1 MLQRALQGERKI
13 MGVEKYKGES
23 PGQLALRVW
32 HSGSALHV
40 SLGKAWLAGK
50 RSQDPYAL
58 VYLLSPDTGRGLF
71 QLGNRRTRTHDQNI
85 QPDFNSE
92 FQFPVGC
99 RHNTGHCSGSDI

>member
-1 MLQRALQGERKI
+1 
-13 MGVEKYKGES
+13 MGVEKYKGVS

-32 HSGSALHV
+32 HSGPALHV

-58 VYLLSPDTGRGLF
+58 VYLLSSETGMGLF

-85 QPDFNSE
+85 QPNFDSE
-92 FQFPVGC
+92 FQFPVGD
-99 RHNTGHCSGSDI
+99 R

>member
-1 MLQRALQGERKI
+1 
-13 MGVEKYKGES
+13 MGVEKYKGVS

-58 VYLLSPDTGRGLF
+58 VYLLSPETGLGLF
-71 QLGNRRTRTHDQNI
+71 QIGNRKTRTHDQNI
-85 QPDFNSE
+85 QPNFDSE
-92 FQFPVGC
+92 FQFPVSDRKT
-99 RHNTGHCSGSDI
+99 RHC

>member
-13 MGVEKYKGES
+13 MGVEKYKGVS

-32 HSGSALHV
+32 HSGPALHV

-58 VYLLSPDTGRGLF
+58 VYLLSPETGMGLF

-85 QPDFNSE
+85 QPNFDFE
-92 FQFPVGC
+92 FQFPVGD
-99 RHNTGHCSGSDI
+99 R